1 MSLIHFK
8 HFLKGRSGKQALKNL
23 CDDMF
28 LREPYYSSIQYRLVL
43 YAIHKNTSNS
53 GIRSHNLILINNQ
66 RILNSQALCRAR
78 YLQ

>member
-8 HFLKGRSGKQALKNL
+8 HFLKGKNGKQALKNL
-23 CDDMF
+23 CVDMF
-28 LREPYYSSIQYRLVL
+28 LRESYYSSIQYRLVL
-43 YAIHKNTSNS
+43 YAIQKSTSNK
-53 GIRSHNLILINNQ
+53 GIRNHNLVLINNQ